1 MFESLFL
8 PSVILLILL
17 FGIFLLTVSF
27 LLYLLFNLDEIGNE
41 RPEEELRPIFS
52 PILAILC
59 C

>member
-8 PSVILLILL
+8 SSVIFLILL

-27 LLYLLFNLDEIGNE
+27 LLNLLLNLN
-41 RPEEELRPIFS
+41 EELENDLPIEERSRIF
-52 PILAILC
+52 PLLILC

>member
-8 PSVILLILL
+8 PSVIFLILL

-27 LLYLLFNLDEIGNE
+27 LLNLLLNLN
-41 RPEEELRPIFS
+41 EELENDLPIEERSRIF
-52 PILAILC
+52 PLLILC

>member
-8 PSVILLILL
+8 PSVIFLILL

-27 LLYLLFNLDEIGNE
+27 LLYLLLNLN
-41 RPEEELRPIFS
+41 EELENDLPIEEHSRIF
-52 PILAILC
+52 PLLILC

>member
-8 PSVILLILL
+8 PSVIFLILL

-27 LLYLLFNLDEIGNE
+27 LLYLLLNLN
-41 RPEEELRPIFS
+41 EELENDLHIEEHSRIF
-52 PILAILC
+52 PLLILC